1 MSTPALEEGW
11 AGVAAPP
18 HRSGREPGG
27 PPPEAPREPGGPLPE
42 APREPGGP
50 LPEASREPS
59 DSMRPLAL
67 EELWAAGAAAP
78 HTSSA
83 DGMCAPAPAL
93 PRGNPLQLPALEE
106 RRAVAATIPRGSS
119 PGAELALCGSLAGAS
134 KWLLEG

>member
-1 MSTPALEEGW
+1 M
-11 AGVAAPP
+11 AAPP

-27 PPPEAPREPGGPLPE
+27 PPPD

-50 LPEASREPS
+50 LPEASREPG

-78 HTSSA
+78 HTGSA
-83 DGMCAPAPAL
+83 DGMCAPAPVL
-93 PRGNPLQLPALEE
+93 PRGNPSQPPALEE
-106 RRAVAATIPRGSS
+106 RRAVAAAPPRGSS

>member
-1 MSTPALEEGW
+1 
-11 AGVAAPP
+11 VAAPP

-42 APREPGGP
+42 ASREPG
-50 LPEASREPS
+50 

-83 DGMCAPAPAL
+83 DGMYAPAPAL
-93 PRGNPLQLPALEE
+93 PRGNP
-106 RRAVAATIPRGSS
+106 S
-119 PGAELALCGSLAGAS
+119 
-134 KWLLEG
+134 

>member
-27 PPPEAPREPGGPLPE
+27 PPPD

-50 LPEASREPS
+50 LPEASREPG

-93 PRGNPLQLPALEE
+93 PRGNPLQPPALE
-106 RRAVAATIPRGSS
+106 RRAVAAAIPRGSS